1 VKISENDYLWKRPPE
16 DFCQGNIFT
25 HFNHSSKF
33 VFLFFQATSNQ
44 ANYTNRFVGVQYA
57 VDMSIIKYST
67 NLAQN
72 LTSNVGIFSLVFLI
86 TVILKY
92 KLDLS

>member
-1 VKISENDYLWKRPPE
+1 MKISENDYLWKRPPE

-25 HFNHSSKF
+25 QFNHSSKF
-33 VFLFFQATSNQ
+33 VFLFFQATSSQ

-92 KLDLS
+92 KLYLS